1 MKKRMVLV
9 LALATVVSCKS
20 REKLAGRVGAFSTT
34 KAAMEAL
41 AQARPVFERYHI
53 RGTGTFSQGGDDV
66 SFRFDLRMKTDSA
79 MWIEVTDPL
88 LGIKAARL
96 LATKD
101 TVIIVNLLERN
112 FQKSAV
118 AELLKDYPV
127 QGSLAMLENTLL
139 GLPSFGVNAEADSMK
154 AEGTGLALKHLMGYG
169 AQATYFLEGQ
179 PIRMGWQSAVH
190 QQLGTA
196 TVKYG
201 YKDAESNPLQ
211 WLAARAESGQKVLKL
226 SLKYDFIRTEA
237 VSIPQ
242 FNIPGN
248 YVRK

>member
-118 AELLKDYPV
+118 AAPDVGRLLIIATTHP
-127 QGSLAMLENTLL
+127 AAA
-139 GLPSFGVNAEADSMK
+139 GVNTK
-154 AEGTGLALKHLMGYG
+154 VPGLTTRPVAATPALKSLRDYND
-169 AQATYFLEGQ
+169 
-179 PIRMGWQSAVH
+179 AVPAA
-190 QQLGTA
+190 LDRSDCA
-196 TVKYG
+196 
-201 YKDAESNPLQ
+201 S
-211 WLAARAESGQKVLKL
+211 WLVLTL
-226 SLKYDFIRTEA
+226 RWWDRPA
-237 VSIPQ
+237 
-242 FNIPGN
+242 
-248 YVRK
+248 